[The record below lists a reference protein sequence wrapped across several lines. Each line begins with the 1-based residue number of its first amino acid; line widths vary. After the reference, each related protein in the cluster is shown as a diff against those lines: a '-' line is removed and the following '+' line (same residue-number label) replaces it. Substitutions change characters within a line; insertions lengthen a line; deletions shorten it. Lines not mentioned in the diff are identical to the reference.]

1 MKKPMLPALAG
12 FWAGHVVTSLLLFGW
27 AALGIMWY
35 FMSTSDLWYDVT
47 TILIALLLPLLAGG
61 LTRKKRPHIP
71 AKSLWMAAGVDAA
84 LLALLLAGLH
94 GFIALGNYGAGAV
107 VLQGL
112 VLDGTVLA
120 AWVPLLLE
128 QMGGIPYAVQE
139 MAQEMVGL
147 FLPPL
152 AFTVGYL
159 LAKRPE

>member
-1 MKKPMLPALAG
+1 MKKPMIPALAG
-12 FWAGHVVTSLLLFGW
+12 FWAGHVVTSVLLFVW
-27 AALGIMWY
+27 AALGIFWY

-47 TILIALLLPLLAGG
+47 AILIALLFPLMAGG

-71 AKSLWMAAGVDAA
+71 MRSLWMAAGVDVV
-84 LLALLLAGLH
+84 LLALMLAKLRGSIAWGSYGL
-94 GFIALGNYGAGAV
+94 GAT

-112 VLDGTVLA
+112 LLDGTVLA
-120 AWVPLLLE
+120 AWVPPLLE
-128 QMGGIPYAVQE
+128 QTGGMAYAARE
-139 MAQEMVGL
+139 TAQEIVGL